1 MPTLNAL
8 DPTPQQI
15 KDFLAHKGANEP
27 VFMLN
32 LLKFKDR
39 ATYKDGE
46 DVSGREAYSRYASA
60 FAELVKESG
69 IEGGAVW
76 GGNLNAWMIGQGDGA
91 NNENGEWDA
100 AAIFKYPNAAVMIET
115 VSSDAYRKIH
125 KHRRAGLAG
134 QLLISCD
141 NGGVF

>member
-1 MPTLNAL
+1 MATLNAI
-8 DPTPQQI
+8 DPTPEQI
-15 KDFLAHKGANEP
+15 KNFLGHKKAGQP

-32 LLKFKDR
+32 LLKFKER
-39 ATYKDGE
+39 ADYKDGE
-46 DVSGREAYSRYASA
+46 DISGREAYGRYASA
-60 FAELVKESG
+60 FAALVKESG

-76 GGNLNAWMIGQGDGA
+76 GGNLNAWMIGQG
-91 NNENGEWDA
+91 EGEWDA
-100 AAIFKYPNAAVMIET
+100 CAIFKYPSAAVMIET

-141 NGGVF
+141 DNKVF

>member
-1 MPTLNAL
+1 MATLNAL
-8 DPTPQQI
+8 DPTPAQI
-15 KDFLAHKGANEP
+15 KAFLGHPKAGEP

-46 DVSGREAYSRYASA
+46 SISGREAYNRYASG
-60 FAELVKESG
+60 FAQLVKEAG
-69 IEGGAVW
+69 IDGGAVF
-76 GGNLNAWMIGQGDGA
+76 GGAANAMLIGGGDA
-91 NNENGEWDA
+91 DEWDA
-100 AAIFKYPNAAVMIET
+100 VAIFKYPSAQIMFDT

-125 KHRRAGLAG
+125 RHRRAGLAG

-141 NGGVF
+141 DSGVF

>member
-15 KDFLAHKGANEP
+15 KDFLAHKGAEEP

-32 LLKFKDR
+32 LLKFKTR
-39 ATYKDGE
+39 AAYKDGE
-46 DVSGREAYSRYASA
+46 DISGREAYGRYSSA
-60 FAELVKESG
+60 FSKLVKESG
-69 IEGGAVW
+69 IDGGAVF
-76 GGNLNAWMIGQGDGA
+76 GGNLNAWMIGQGDG
-91 NNENGEWDA
+91 EWDA
-100 AAIFKYPNAAVMIET
+100 VAIFKYPNAAVMIET
-115 VSSDAYRKIH
+115 VSSEAYRKIH

-141 NGGVF
+141 DGGVF

>member
-1 MPTLNAL
+1 MTILNAL

-15 KDFLAHKGANEP
+15 KGFLAHKGADEP

-46 DVSGREAYSRYASA
+46 DISGREAYGRYAEGFSA
-60 FAELVKESG
+60 LVKESG
-69 IEGGAVW
+69 IDGGAIF
-76 GGNLNAWMIGQGDGA
+76 GGNLNAWMIGEGD
-91 NNENGEWDA
+91 GEWDA
-100 AAIFKYPNAAVMIET
+100 VAIFKYPNAATMFET